1 MDMDDMGTSYISSS
15 NRNNNHRSS
24 GSSSGSHTTRK
35 KNHTVQHSNK
45 TIQTLPEKR
54 DQSTF
59 TYESN
64 STNSNSNNNNNNSNS
79 TTANDNNESLM
90 DRRHNNPIYPMQSF
104 LDRKGKY
111 SF

>member
-1 MDMDDMGTSYISSS
+1 MDESVSTSVDMDDMGTSYIGSS
-15 NRNNNHRSS
+15 NRNNNHHS
-24 GSSSGSHTTRK
+24 SSSGSHTTRK
-35 KNHTVQHSNK
+35 ENHPVQHSNK

-59 TYESN
+59 TYEGN
-64 STNSNSNNNNNNSNS
+64 DNNN
-79 TTANDNNESLM
+79 TTANGNNESLM